1 MREERNLISL
11 SKAHGVIKRLTVPSR
26 RPTKRAKMTNQNQT
40 KKKKITGYCDL
51 GSHRLTS
58 TRAVSSFEGGLGKML
73 FGGL

>member
-11 SKAHGVIKRLTVPSR
+11 SKAHGVIKRLTVPSQ
-26 RPTKRAKMTNQNQT
+26 RPTKRAKTTNQNQT
-40 KKKKITGYCDL
+40 NQKKITGYRDL

-58 TRAVSSFEGGLGKML
+58 TRAVSSFVGAIGKKL